1 MPSITIAIIW
11 AAFDPRLQGQRRAR
25 VSTLKKGGRGGKKG
39 SGAALLSN
47 AVYRLHI
54 APFDKQLKTI

>member
-11 AAFDPRLQGQRRAR
+11 AAFDPRLERQRRAR
-25 VSTLKKGGRGGKKG
+25 VLTEERSEKQQKGRGV
-39 SGAALLSN
+39 ALLSN